1 MRSSGVKAI
10 SSSSKDCSHRL
21 SAAGAQTR
29 ESGGWE
35 KLMSGKQLSTE
46 FSDMWEVKEV
56 WIRLDLLPF
65 QALAIFKSIAFGTS
79 NTASIVN
86 DTVVGI

>member
-1 MRSSGVKAI
+1 MLR
-10 SSSSKDCSHRL
+10 
-21 SAAGAQTR
+21 
-29 ESGGWE
+29 
-35 KLMSGKQLSTE
+35 SGKQLSAE

-86 DTVVGI
+86 GMANGPWWEFNQMKQRGG